1 MSLEL
6 YQRIALSRDLPEE
19 GLKKGDVA
27 YLLDYVPHPQG
38 GESGCVL
45 EVFNA
50 VGESIAVLAVP
61 ESAIQPL
68 HPNEVLNARSLVSA
82 NLATRPPSR

>member
-19 GLKKGDVA
+19 GLKRGDIA

-38 GESGCVL
+38 GEQGCVL

-50 VGESIAVLAVP
+50 VGESISVLTVP

-68 HPNEVLNARSLVSA
+68 RPDEVLSARSLETA
-82 NLATRPPSR
+82 

>member
-6 YQRIALSRDLPEE
+6 YQQIALSCDIPQE
-19 GLKKGDVA
+19 GLKQGDTA

-38 GESGCVL
+38 GETGCVL

-50 VGESIAVLAVP
+50 RGESISVFTVP
-61 ESAIQPL
+61 
-68 HPNEVLNARSLVSA
+68 
-82 NLATRPPSR
+82 

>member
-6 YQRIALSRDLPEE
+6 YQRIALSYDIPEE
-19 GLKKGDVA
+19 GLKRGDIA

-38 GESGCVL
+38 GELGCIL

-50 VGESIAVLAVP
+50 LGESISVLTVPKSAV
-61 ESAIQPL
+61 QPL
-68 HPNEVLNARSLVSA
+68 QPNEVLNARSLI
-82 NLATRPPSR
+82 L